1 MSETAVLLSRPQ
13 TLAQARSKLDLLCQL
28 RDRIEQRLDHAM
40 ALAEKGGQTTMAVL
54 DRNAEKL
61 RTFAD
66 KSIRSQHQ
74 INRLAKR
81 FQKVERQVPDMDNTG
96 IDRQLAR
103 VLQILDKTETLLEVE
118 LLELDGIVE
127 EIEGSARRN

>member
-1 MSETAVLLSRPQ
+1 MSETPVSLSRLQ

-40 ALAEKGGQTTMAVL
+40 ALAEKGQTTMAVL
-54 DRNAEKL
+54 GRNAEKL

-66 KSIRSQHQ
+66 KSIRSQDQ

-81 FQKVERQVPDMDNTG
+81 FQKVDRQAPDMDNTG

-103 VLQILDKTETLLEVE
+103 ALQILDKTETLLEVE

>member
-1 MSETAVLLSRPQ
+1 MSETAVSLSRLQ

-40 ALAEKGGQTTMAVL
+40 ALAEKGGQTTLAVL

-66 KSIRSQHQ
+66 KSIRSQDQ

-81 FQKVERQVPDMDNTG
+81 FQRVDRQVPDMANTG

-103 VLQILDKTETLLEVE
+103 ALQILDKTETLLEVE